1 MNANNRAVD
10 TAIPAAGTSSSL
22 LSPQSST
29 LFSNAARRVVD
40 ILNQNGLSSSS
51 SSSSLVGEDASLDL
65 TRLNLRQLKAVS
77 KALKGTEDFNMP
89 KSGARK
95 YEWVNAIAGFFQSSL
110 HNGVNNTSVGANAYS
125 GTPIAAAAA
134 AAAAK
139 ARRSPPKAASHNA
152 AKVRK
157 SPKKAAAH
165 KASNETKHA
174 PKRSKLTTTNSIS
187 SDEAMA
193 KALQHQYMQEDM
205 NFMGVGG
212 TLPSNA
218 SLLTSAI
225 SHGVAAHQQHR
236 VLPNDAVVAGLE
248 ANLRS
253 TASSN
258 VIQPKHNTVKVKKE
272 PYHNATATNSH
283 SLSHGEDLPRDAR
296 ESSLVETMRN
306 MGFNDTREILSGI
319 RAVAAQR
326 EEVSIVSAAGWSSQD
341 HVEAA
346 MMWIISQREEAEEAR
361 KEDEARFSSERA
373 DAEMMQRRKEE
384 REAEMMSSDMQDL
397 LGSVEEEITISSK
410 YFPHSVILQSQ
421 QVRQIFATISSVND
435 STQATQARREVLRYL
450 KLEKKAT
457 DWYGRVLPYS
467 YFQHYAKPRFANW
480 YEKLMQTSHCS
491 SDQISQQLMKESDDL
506 ERALY
511 NLSEQEEG
519 GVANVPKV
527 FLQAQRDAALKG
539 LPTKETRDFDD
550 EIEILESSSSFETK
564 ESQKRQQVEVIEI
577 S

>member
-1 MNANNRAVD
+1 MLGNMNAHNRAVD
-10 TAIPAAGTSSSL
+10 TAISAAGTSSSL
-22 LSPQSST
+22 IFPQSST
-29 LFSNAARRVVD
+29 LFSNPARRVAN
-40 ILNQNGLSSSS
+40 ILYQNGFSSSS
-51 SSSSLVGEDASLDL
+51 SPSSLVGGDGSLDL

-77 KALKGTEDFNMP
+77 KALKSTEGFNMP

-110 HNGVNNTSVGANAYS
+110 HNGVNITSVGANEHS
-125 GTPIAAAAA
+125 GTPT

-139 ARRSPPKAASHNA
+139 SRRSPPKAASHNA
-152 AKVRK
+152 AKARK
-157 SPKKAAAH
+157 SPKKAAA
-165 KASNETKHA
+165 SNETKNA
-174 PKRSKLTTTNSIS
+174 SKRSKLTTTNSIS

-193 KALQHQYMQEDM
+193 KALQHKYMQEDM
-205 NFMGVGG
+205 NFMGFGG

-218 SLLTSAI
+218 SLLTNTI
-225 SHGVAAHQQHR
+225 SHNGAARQQQR
-236 VLPNDAVVAGLE
+236 VPPNDASVAGFE
-248 ANLRS
+248 ANSRS
-253 TASSN
+253 AASSN
-258 VIQPKHNTVKVKKE
+258 AIQPKHNTVKVKKE
-272 PYHNATATNSH
+272 PYHATSTNSH
-283 SLSHGEDLPRDAR
+283 SLSHGEDRARDAR
-296 ESSLVETMRN
+296 ESSLVETLRN

-397 LGSVEEEITISSK
+397 FGSVEEEITMSSK

-421 QVRQIFATISSVND
+421 QIRQIFATISSVND
-435 STQATQARREVLRYL
+435 SAKATRARREVLRYL

-467 YFQHYAKPRFANW
+467 YFQHSAKPRFATW
-480 YEKLMQTSHCS
+480 SEKHLQTSHCS

-539 LPTKETRDFDD
+539 LPTKETRYFDD
-550 EIEILESSSSFETK
+550 EIEILESSSSSETK
-564 ESQKRQQVEVIEI
+564 ASQKRQQVEVIEI

>member
-1 MNANNRAVD
+1 
-10 TAIPAAGTSSSL
+10 
-22 LSPQSST
+22 
-29 LFSNAARRVVD
+29 LFSNSARRVVN
-40 ILNQNGLSSSS
+40 ILNQNGFSSSS
-51 SSSSLVGEDASLDL
+51 SSSSLVDGDGSLDL

-77 KALKGTEDFNMP
+77 KALKTTEGFIMP

-95 YEWVNAIAGFFQSSL
+95 YEWVNAIADFFQLSL
-110 HNGVNNTSVGANAYS
+110 HNGVNNTSVGANS
-125 GTPIAAAAA
+125 CNGTPAAAAVN
-134 AAAAK
+134 
-139 ARRSPPKAASHNA
+139 ARRSSPIAASHNA
-152 AKVRK
+152 AKARY
-157 SPKKAAAH
+157 SPKKAAR

-205 NFMGVGG
+205 HQFMGFGG
-212 TLPSNA
+212 SLSSNA
-218 SLLTSAI
+218 SLLTNTI
-225 SHGVAAHQQHR
+225 PHNGAARQQQR
-236 VLPNDAVVAGLE
+236 VLPNDASVAGLK
-248 ANLRS
+248 ADSRS
-253 TASSN
+253 AASNN

-272 PYHNATATNSH
+272 PYHLATSTNSH
-283 SLSHGEDLPRDAR
+283 SLSHGEDRPRDAR

-319 RAVAAQR
+319 RAVASQR
-326 EEVSIVSAAGWSSQD
+326 EEVSIVSAAGWSPQD

-384 REAEMMSSDMQDL
+384 RETEMMSSNMQDL

-410 YFPHSVILQSQ
+410 YFPHSVILQS
-421 QVRQIFATISSVND
+421 RPIRHIFATISSVND
-435 STQATQARREVLRYL
+435 SAKATRARREVLRYL

-467 YFQHYAKPRFANW
+467 FFQHSAKPRFATW
-480 YEKLMQTSHCS
+480 AEKLLQTSHYS
-491 SDQISQQLMKESDDL
+491 SDQISQELMKECDDL

-550 EIEILESSSSFETK
+550 EIEILESSSSSETK
-564 ESQKRQQVEVIEI
+564 ASQKRQQVEVIEI